1 MYPETGAR
9 STYFY
14 DKMPATS
21 EWKEVKLDISGKR
34 NEYGWGYAGNRLRL
48 TLGNNVNA
56 SISLRNIVID
66 DDNKPSEVEE
76 IGTDDTFTVSGTQ
89 GGLIIS
95 TTTPQEFTIYNL
107 PGIAVMRVKVD
118 TENFVSLPQGM
129 YIVNSKKVI
138 VY

>member
-1 MYPETGAR
+1 
-9 STYFY
+9 
-14 DKMPATS
+14 
-21 EWKEVKLDISGKR
+21 GKR
-34 NEYGWGYAGNRLRL
+34 TEYGWGYAGNRLRL

-66 DDNKPSEVEE
+66 DDNKSSEVEE

-95 TTTPQEFTIYNL
+95 TTTPQVFTIYNL

-118 TENFVSLPQGM
+118 TENFVSLPQGI